1 MKAIPHTALYH
12 KIIEPRQTVAG
23 KPPVLVLMH
32 GRGANENDLLE
43 LSDYL
48 DERFFLISVRAPN
61 AFPGGTGYSWYELE
75 DIGKP
80 VQSEFADSFQKLRS
94 FLDEIVTLYPI
105 DPSKIF
111 LFGFSMGAIM
121 SLALSL
127 TEPGRVAGVV
137 ANSGFV
143 PEESELQFQWDQV
156 KGRPFFVAHG
166 LYDPVIPVEYG
177 RRSAEL
183 LRKAQADLT
192 YREYEMG
199 HQIGEESLNDLM
211 QWLSH
216 HLGR

>member
-1 MKAIPHTALYH
+1 MKPAPRTALYH
-12 KIIEPRQTVAG
+12 KIMEPRQSIAG
-23 KPPVLVLMH
+23 KPPALVLLH

-48 DERFFLISVRAPN
+48 DERLFLISVRAPHP
-61 AFPGGTGYSWYELE
+61 FPGGTGYTWYELE

-80 VQSEFADSFQKLRS
+80 VQSEFAQSYSKLKV

-105 DPSKIF
+105 DPAKVF
-111 LFGFSMGAIM
+111 LLGFSMGAMM

-127 TEPGRVAGVV
+127 TEPGRIAGVI

-143 PEESELQFQWDQV
+143 PEESELNFQWEQV
-156 KGRPFFVAHG
+156 KGRPFFIAHG
-166 LYDPVIPVEYG
+166 LYDPVIPVQFG

-183 LRKAQADLT
+183 LRKAHADLT

-199 HQIGEESLNDLM
+199 HQIGEECLNDLM
-211 QWLSH
+211 QWLSQQ
-216 HLGR
+216 LGR